1 MIDFSYLCTNLKF
14 TNMKRFILT
23 LISVAGVLTASAQFT
38 PNKIVVP
45 DIEGY
50 KTLKGD
56 FHIHTVFSDATV
68 WPTTR
73 VQEAI
78 WEGLDVISI
87 TEHIDTRHQK
97 MVNNGTFVKEK
108 CDRDYSIKLAKKAA
122 GKKLLVVPGGE
133 ITRLGMPPGHFN
145 CLFVKD
151 NDAICATAEE
161 FDHDYVLAME
171 AGLREARKQG
181 AFLMWNHPN
190 WCKQAP
196 NETVMHKAHKKILKE
211 GYMDAIEIYNMAC
224 GYTPE
229 GHQWALENNLAMLGN
244 SDCHAPFFM
253 EVDYLHG
260 AHRPVTLVFATEKSL
275 AGVREAFDARRTAV
289 FAEGNVYGREQEV
302 RPLLHACLKVKS
314 VKFTDKNIV
323 IDFENVSSIPVTLT
337 KGEGSRDTW
346 YARYVVIPPFST
358 YSYNVRPLL
367 VDAKQPAFDKDIK
380 EYEVS
385 FVAENFYI
393 GPNKPV
399 AFTVKASR

>member
-1 MIDFSYLCTNLKF
+1 
-14 TNMKRFILT
+14 
-23 LISVAGVLTASAQFT
+23 
-38 PNKIVVP
+38 
-45 DIEGY
+45 
-50 KTLKGD
+50 
-56 FHIHTVFSDATV
+56 
-68 WPTTR
+68 
-73 VQEAI
+73 
-78 WEGLDVISI
+78 
-87 TEHIDTRHQK
+87 

-108 CDRDYSIKLAKKAA
+108 CDRDYSYKLAKKAA
-122 GKKLLVVPGGE
+122 GKNLLVVHAGE

-151 NDAICATAEE
+151 NDEICAAAEE
-161 FDHDYVLAME
+161 YDDDHVLAME

-196 NETVMHKAHKKILKE
+196 NETIMHKAHKKILKD

-314 VKFTDKNIV
+314 VQFTDKNIV

-358 YSYNVRPLL
+358 YTYKVRPLL
-367 VDAKQPAFDKDIK
+367 VDAKQAAFDKDIK

>member
-1 MIDFSYLCTNLKF
+1 
-14 TNMKRFILT
+14 MKRFLLT
-23 LISVAGVLTASAQFT
+23 IIAAVGAMSAYAQFT

-50 KTLKGD
+50 QTLTGD
-56 FHIHTVFSDATV
+56 FHIHTVFSDASV
-68 WPTTR
+68 WPATR

-78 WEGLDVISI
+78 WEGLDVIAI

-108 CDRDYSIKLAKKAA
+108 CDRDYSYKLAKKAA
-122 GKKLLVVPGGE
+122 GKNILVVHGGE
-133 ITRLGMPPGHFN
+133 ITRGMPPGHFN

-151 NDAICATAEE
+151 NDDICAAAEKN
-161 FDHDYVLAME
+161 DHDHVLAME
-171 AGLREARKQG
+171 GGLREARNQG

-196 NETVMHKAHKKILKE
+196 NETVMWKEHKKILKE
-211 GYMDAIEIYNMAC
+211 GLMDAIEIYNMAC
-224 GYTPE
+224 GYDPE
-229 GHQWALENNLAMLGN
+229 GHAWALEHNLAMLGN

-275 AGVREAFDARRTAV
+275 KGVREALDARRSAV

-314 VKFTDKNIV
+314 VKFREKDIV
-323 IDFENVSSIPVTLT
+323 IEFENVSSIPVTLT
-337 KGEGSRDTW
+337 KGKGSEDTW

-358 YSYNVRPLL
+358 YSYKVRPLL
-367 VDAKQPAFDKDIK
+367 IDNKQPAFDKNLK
-380 EYEVS
+380 EYEVN
-385 FVAENFYI
+385 FVAENFYVA
-393 GPNKPV
+393 PNKPV
-399 AFTVKASR
+399 EFSVKATR

>member
-1 MIDFSYLCTNLKF
+1 MA
-14 TNMKRFILT
+14 
-23 LISVAGVLTASAQFT
+23 VAGVMTASAQLT

-50 KTLKGD
+50 KTLTGD

-78 WEGLDVISI
+78 WEGLDVIAI

-108 CDRDYSIKLAKKAA
+108 CDRDYSYKIAKKAA
-122 GKKLLVVPGGE
+122 GKNILVVHGGE
-133 ITRLGMPPGHFN
+133 ITRGMPPGHFN

-151 NDAICATAEE
+151 NDAICEAAEKN
-161 FDHDYVLAME
+161 DHDHVLAME

-196 NETVMHKAHKKILKE
+196 NETVMWKEHKKILKE
-211 GYMDAIEIYNMAC
+211 GLMDAIEIYNMAC
-224 GYTPE
+224 GYDPE
-229 GHQWALENNLAMLGN
+229 GHAWALEHNLAMLGN

-275 AGVREAFDARRTAV
+275 TGVRAALDARRTAV

-314 VKFTDKNIV
+314 VKFREKDIV

-337 KGEGSRDTW
+337 KGEGSKDTW
-346 YARYVVIPPFST
+346 YARYAVIPPFST
-358 YSYNVRPLL
+358 YSYKVRPLL
-367 VDAKQPAFDKDIK
+367 IDNKQPAFDKNLK

-399 AFTVKASR
+399 AFTVKATR

>member
-1 MIDFSYLCTNLKF
+1 
-14 TNMKRFILT
+14 MKRFLLT
-23 LISVAGVLTASAQFT
+23 LVAVVGALSASAQLT
-38 PNKIVVP
+38 PNKIVIP
-45 DIEGY
+45 DIKGY

-68 WPTTR
+68 WPVTR
-73 VQEAI
+73 VHEAI
-78 WEGLDVISI
+78 WEGLDVIAM

-108 CDRDYSIKLAKKAA
+108 CDRDYSYKLAKKAA
-122 GKKLLVVPGGE
+122 GKNLLVIHGGE

-151 NDAICATAEE
+151 NDDICNAAEQ
-161 FDHDYVLAME
+161 FDHDHVLAME
-171 AGLREARKQG
+171 AGLKEARKQG

-229 GHQWALENNLAMLGN
+229 GHKWAFDNNLAMLGN

-260 AHRPVTLVFATEKSL
+260 AHRPVTLVFAKEKSL
-275 AGVREAFDARRTAV
+275 AGVREALDARRSAV
-289 FAEGNVYGREQEV
+289 FAEGTVWGREQEL
-302 RPLLHACLKVKS
+302 RPLLEACLVVKS
-314 VKFTDKNIV
+314 TMFKEKEIV
-323 IDFENVSSIPVTLT
+323 IEFENVSSIPVTLE
-337 KGEGSRDTW
+337 KGSGSKDTW
-346 YARYVVIPPFST
+346 YARHVVIPPFTTFT
-358 YSYNVRPLL
+358 YKVRPLL
-367 VDAKQPAFDKDIK
+367 VDHKTVAFEKNIK
-380 EYEVS
+380 KYEVE
-385 FVAENFYI
+385 FVATNFFI
-393 GPNKPV
+393 GPNKPLEFKVKV
-399 AFTVKASR
+399 AR